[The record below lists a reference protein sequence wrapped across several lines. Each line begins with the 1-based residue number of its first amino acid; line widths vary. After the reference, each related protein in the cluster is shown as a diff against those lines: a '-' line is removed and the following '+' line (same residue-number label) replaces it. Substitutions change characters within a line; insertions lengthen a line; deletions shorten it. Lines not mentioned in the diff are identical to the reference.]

1 MHYIIQSKLRP
12 AILIKQEN
20 FTLMRINTFFGNSRE
35 GLPTTSLKTV
45 ASEKLVWTQAIPK
58 LRVISISS
66 IFFCLIRIPLALRMP
81 PPHHEC
87 MCSYLLKKCL
97 WLWFSCQVM
106 SDSLG
111 PQLLCPPLFPRICSN
126 SCPWMFSQWI
136 NAQVEVSL
144 TSIHSSVLSL
154 SWQSWSLLVNV
165 PVIYFS
171 INRAVVFGGPRYSPP
186 KSSLLPLSFISLPL
200 IWNSSLKENDSLGQ
214 FSKARIEKE
223 RNKHISNCIPT
234 SSLTCLSRPRITEK
248 C

>member
-1 MHYIIQSKLRP
+1 MYFLKQKRMHYILQSKLRP
-12 AILIKQEN
+12 TILIKQEN

-35 GLPTTSLKTV
+35 GLPITSLKTV

-66 IFFCLIRIPLALRMP
+66 IFFCLISIPLTLRMP

-111 PQLLCPPLFPRICSN
+111 PQLLCPPLFLEVAQIHVHEC
-126 SCPWMFSQWI
+126 FSQWI

-171 INRAVVFGGPRYSPP
+171 INRAVVWGDLVILPP
-186 KSSLLPLSFISLPL
+186 NPPYFSWASSLFL
-200 IWNSSLKENDSLGQ
+200 
-214 FSKARIEKE
+214 
-223 RNKHISNCIPT
+223 
-234 SSLTCLSRPRITEK
+234 
-248 C
+248 

>member
-1 MHYIIQSKLRP
+1 MYFLKQKRMHYILQSKLRP
-12 AILIKQEN
+12 TILITQEN

-35 GLPTTSLKTV
+35 GLPITSLKTV

-58 LRVISISS
+58 FRVISISS
-66 IFFCLIRIPLALRMP
+66 IFFCLISVPLTLRMP

-111 PQLLCPPLFPRICSN
+111 PQLLCPPLFPRSCSN

-171 INRAVVFGGPRYSPP
+171 INRAVVFGGTSLFSPQILLTSAELHL
-186 KSSLLPLSFISLPL
+186 SSF
-200 IWNSSLKENDSLGQ
+200 NLKQFLKGKWFLGTI
-214 FSKARIEKE
+214 F
-223 RNKHISNCIPT
+223 
-234 SSLTCLSRPRITEK
+234 
-248 C
+248 